1 MPRCNKLP
9 TAEIQASVSTLCLDA
24 FSRYKAAKAAGVLG
38 ETELNILY
46 NEFMT
51 LSSEMNMLTLQVSGL
66 RSKSPKEGR
75 PKAQLWLVAKR
86 EMRFPRC
93 PSAIMTGNR

>member
-24 FSRYKAAKAAGVLG
+24 FNRYKVAKAAGILSAA
-38 ETELNILY
+38 ELEILY

-66 RSKSPKEGR
+66 RSKSLNRER
-75 PKAQLWLVAKR
+75 PKAQLWLV
-86 EMRFPRC
+86 
-93 PSAIMTGNR
+93 

>member
-24 FSRYKAAKAAGVLG
+24 FNRYKVAKAAGVLN
-38 ETELNILY
+38 ETELNTLY

-66 RSKSPKEGR
+66 RSKSPKEER
-75 PKAQLWLVAKR
+75 PKAQLWLV
-86 EMRFPRC
+86 
-93 PSAIMTGNR
+93 

>member
-24 FSRYKAAKAAGVLG
+24 FNRYKVAKAAGVLN

-66 RSKSPKEGR
+66 RSKSPKEER
-75 PKAQLWLVAKR
+75 PKAQLCNQ
-86 EMRFPRC
+86 RFYRYT
-93 PSAIMTGNR
+93 SHTTDIISTQISV